1 MTATPKYPVRK
12 ICLTGHARSGKD
24 TVGQYLV
31 DQYGFKRFAFADEMK
46 RLLHELYRDV
56 PQHPKPRRAYQVFG
70 EGLRNLDIPGAKHV
84 WINATMRQIDTYIW
98 WHSEVDERGANVVI
112 TDLRTPLEYERLRQ
126 EGFTIIR
133 VKAQSALRIARAQ
146 QAGDDFSLED
156 LTHDTE
162 SYVDSFL
169 TDYEITNDG
178 SVEDLRRQIDKIME
192 AIG

>member
-1 MTATPKYPVRK
+1 MSYPVRK
-12 ICLTGHARSGKD
+12 IAICGHARSGKD

-46 RLLHELYRDV
+46 RLLHDLYRDV

-70 EGLRNLDIPGAKHV
+70 EGLRNLYIPGAKHV

-112 TDLRTPLEYERLRQ
+112 TDLRTPLEYERLR
-126 EGFTIIR
+126 ENGFTIIR

-162 SYVDSFL
+162 SHIDSFSPH
-169 TDYEITNDG
+169 YEVVNDG
-178 SVEDLRRQIDKIME
+178 SIEELKRQIDAIM
-192 AIG
+192 AQINAVK

>member
-1 MTATPKYPVRK
+1 MTYPVRK
-12 ICLTGHARSGKD
+12 IALTGHARSGKD

-46 RLLHELYRDV
+46 RLLHELF
-56 PQHPKPRRAYQVFG
+56 PQIPSDPKPRRAYQVFG

-84 WINATMRQIDTYIW
+84 WINATMRQIETYIW

-112 TDLRTPLEYERLRQ
+112 TDLRTPLEYERLRA

-162 SYVDSFL
+162 SHIDSFSP
-169 TDYEITNDG
+169 DYEVVNDG
-178 SVEDLRRQIDKIME
+178 SVDDLKAQIDAIMG

>member
-1 MTATPKYPVRK
+1 MTYPVRK
-12 ICLTGHARSGKD
+12 IALTGHARSGKD

-98 WHSEVDERGANVVI
+98 WHAEVDERGANVVI
-112 TDLRTPLEYERLRQ
+112 TDLRTPLEYERLRAD
-126 EGFTIIR
+126 GFTIIR
-133 VKAQSALRIARAQ
+133 VKAQSALRITRAQ

-162 SYVDSFL
+162 AHTDGFAVDA
-169 TDYEITNDG
+169 EIINDG
-178 SVEDLRRQIDKIME
+178 SVDDLKRQIDTIMAE
-192 AIG
+192 INAVK